1 MFTGYLRSIK
11 LLLVIVI
18 QVYAIWPD
26 TTSTAANTCM
36 NRMHIIFFD
45 VIKIF

>member
-1 MFTGYLRSIK
+1 MFTAYSRSIK
-11 LLLVIVI
+11 LLLVIAI

-26 TTSTAANTCM
+26 TTSTAANTCV

-45 VIKIF
+45 VVKIF